1 MRNTDDDD
9 QRAPDQGSPN
19 QPQLSGLALAGLGFA
34 VACALVAGLALGW
47 FLDDRLGTAPVFI
60 LVGMASGILLG
71 VLGAYREM
79 RRYLSD

>member
-1 MRNTDDDD
+1 MQNTDDDD
-9 QRAPDQGSPN
+9 QPAQER
-19 QPQLSGLALAGLGFA
+19 PQLSGLGLAGLGLA
-34 VACALVAGLALGW
+34 VACCLVAGLALGW

-71 VLGAYREM
+71 VLGSYREM